1 MVELIHPP
9 DPRTLLPPFL
19 ACLPTAFV
27 STRPPPAL
35 LPLLSPILRQRVQIF
50 SSTAT
55 SPSDSWLRW
64 LSWDA
69 DKAERVQSLVDGASF
84 EPHPVSG
91 EIDLP
96 VDLPVTYKRIDE
108 ETLRAKVPL
117 PKYSLTVI
125 YVWCPNDQDG
135 GGPGWRVAELLPQEG
150 PADDDNT
157 WSSSIG
163 EANERARERLVEE
176 ALKEAERSSHEERR
190 DEEDDDDEY
199 WARYDN
205 TPGRTPSIKTPAPHT
220 ISSIQHPI
228 LSEASYFDRYA
239 DVQPAMDN
247 DDPSEDKTQF
257 GESSLDG
264 NALASLLQ
272 RQIRSLDAEEPPR
285 INGYPAGDARSDVAT
300 LLTHPR
306 PSSTPSAGSDAVA
319 KLEQEAESQS
329 AIEMGVKQH
338 ISSSIK
344 SMFRLAKSTGIS
356 RAEFESIVKTEL
368 ELLSLADDE

>member
-27 STRPPPAL
+27 STRQPPAL

-50 SSTAT
+50 SSTST
-55 SPSDSWLRW
+55 SPSDSWLRL

-69 DKAERVQSLVDGASF
+69 GKAERVQSLVDGASF

-96 VDLPVTYKRIDE
+96 GDIPVTYKRVDE
-108 ETLRAKVPL
+108 ETLRSKVPL
-117 PKYSLTVI
+117 PEHSLTVI
-125 YVWCPNDQDG
+125 YLWCPNDPDG

-150 PADDDNT
+150 PADDDDS

-163 EANERARERLVEE
+163 EANERAKVRVVEE
-176 ALKEAERSSHEERR
+176 ALKEAEKGSYEASR
-190 DEEDDDDEY
+190 DDDSNDDDY
-199 WARYDN
+199 WAQYDN
-205 TPGRTPSIKTPAPHT
+205 SPGRTPSIKTSAPHA

-228 LSEASYFDRYA
+228 LSDASYFDRYA

-247 DDPSEDKTQF
+247 DDPSEDKAGIGQ
-257 GESSLDG
+257 SSLNG
-264 NALASLLQ
+264 NALAYLLQ
-272 RQIRSLDAEEPPR
+272 RQIRSVDAEEPPR
-285 INGYPAGDARSDVAT
+285 INGYPAGDARGDIAT
-300 LLTHPR
+300 QLTHPR

-329 AIEMGVKQH
+329 ATEMGVKQH
-338 ISSSIK
+338 ISASIK
-344 SMFRLAKSTGIS
+344 SLFRLAKSTGMP